1 MKNAIRICYPLI
13 YASCIFVKSVMYLL
27 GMVWCISL
35 SNYEVDVD
43 LLFQENSS
51 IGVKISI
58 TEKIVY
64 LLPIMHCPH
73 RLEPHQIQGLDC
85 IHIFPVVQWLVRKA
99 IETRNELGNT
109 IRTFS
114 VFNFCKEF
122 SLVSDATSIDAN
134 RIVESLSS
142 FESQVRPRRKFR
154 NSNSSLRHD
163 RDNTK
168 VCNLSL
174 SHDVYSIL
182 IYPNPIIKCLIC
194 IFLALRILRKFC
206 NHSGL

>member
-1 MKNAIRICYPLI
+1 
-13 YASCIFVKSVMYLL
+13 
-27 GMVWCISL
+27 MVWCISL

-51 IGVKISI
+51 IGMKISL

-99 IETRNELGNT
+99 IETRNDLGNT

-122 SLVSDATSIDAN
+122 SLVNDATSFNAVSVIEN
-134 RIVESLSS
+134 LSS
-142 FESQVRPRRKFR
+142 LENHVLPRRKFR
-154 NSNSSLRHD
+154 NSNTSFEHD
-163 RDNTK
+163 RDSTK
-168 VCNLSL
+168 VCNL
-174 SHDVYSIL
+174 
-182 IYPNPIIKCLIC
+182 
-194 IFLALRILRKFC
+194 
-206 NHSGL
+206 

>member
-1 MKNAIRICYPLI
+1 
-13 YASCIFVKSVMYLL
+13 
-27 GMVWCISL
+27 MVWCISL

-51 IGVKISI
+51 IGMKISL

-122 SLVSDATSIDAN
+122 SLISDATSFNPNNIMDN
-134 RIVESLSS
+134 LSS
-142 FESQVRPRRKFR
+142 FETQVRPRRKFR
-154 NSNSSLRHD
+154 ISNTSYKHDQDNS
-163 RDNTK
+163 K
-168 VCNLSL
+168 VFNLL
-174 SHDVYSIL
+174 LHLKICKDITPRLKTHSHGVI
-182 IYPNPIIKCLIC
+182 
-194 IFLALRILRKFC
+194 
-206 NHSGL
+206 